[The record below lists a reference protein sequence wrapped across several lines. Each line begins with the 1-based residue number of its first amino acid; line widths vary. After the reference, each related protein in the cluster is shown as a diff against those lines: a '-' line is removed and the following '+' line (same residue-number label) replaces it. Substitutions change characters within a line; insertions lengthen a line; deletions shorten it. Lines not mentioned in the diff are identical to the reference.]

1 MATSMGKLDKFKRHW
16 PNITDEDLAQGIT
29 RLMFDAGADVENVD
43 GAVDTNPDVLKR
55 IQTSPLPL
63 VIDADDVMSR
73 RPR

>member
-1 MATSMGKLDKFKRHW
+1 
-16 PNITDEDLAQGIT
+16 
-29 RLMFDAGADVENVD
+29 MFDAGADVENVD